1 MRMSDKSDLF
11 FLKSR
16 AIVEKK
22 SKIGLVLIEHWF
34 FYMRE
39 INVSRE
45 QTGL

>member
-1 MRMSDKSDLF
+1 MRIFDRGDLV
-11 FLKSR
+11 FLKSK
-16 AIVEKK
+16 ATVEKK

-45 QTGL
+45 QTGH